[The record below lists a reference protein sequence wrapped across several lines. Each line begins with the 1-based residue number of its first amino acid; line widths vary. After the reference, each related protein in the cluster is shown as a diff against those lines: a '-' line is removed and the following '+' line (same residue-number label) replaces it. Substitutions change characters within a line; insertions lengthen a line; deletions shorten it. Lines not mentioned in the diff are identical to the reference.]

1 MAKRKEVFY
10 LSEERTCEMLEDSFT
25 FLQKPLLRPI
35 SQMDSETQDWARS
48 LIEDA
53 IEALQKYLKS

>member
-1 MAKRKEVFY
+1 MPKKKY
-10 LSEERTCEMLEDSFT
+10 LSQERTCEMLEDSFT
-25 FLQKPLLRPI
+25 LLEKPILRPI

-53 IEALQKYLKS
+53 IEALQKYLQS

>member
-1 MAKRKEVFY
+1 MARKKEVSY
-10 LSEERTCEMLEDSFT
+10 CSQEYTCERLEDSFT
-25 FLQKPLLRPI
+25 LIEKGFLLPI
-35 SQMDSETQDWARS
+35 SQMDSETQDWAKS

>member
-1 MAKRKEVFY
+1 
-10 LSEERTCEMLEDSFT
+10 MLEDSFT
-25 FLQKPLLRPI
+25 LLEKPILRPI

-53 IEALQKYLKS
+53 IEALQKYLQS